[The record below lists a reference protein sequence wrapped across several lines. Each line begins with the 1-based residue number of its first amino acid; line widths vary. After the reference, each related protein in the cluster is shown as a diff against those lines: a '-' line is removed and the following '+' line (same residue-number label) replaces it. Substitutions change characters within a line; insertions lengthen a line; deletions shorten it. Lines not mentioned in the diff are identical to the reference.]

1 MFPNYDNSL
10 SIITLTNN
18 NQTKQIIIYSEH
30 RVQKAEQNVK
40 NTLKFQH
47 LTTVY
52 YSLVQQTKLFVA
64 NKSKRDKKRKKIYI
78 YKKQEEE
85 NFKKK
90 IINKQKNISA
100 YSIVNKMQVA
110 PLNLQLGKFI
120 VSPQTTR
127 KKNSWV
133 EREGG
138 GATKGEE
145 RSPRA
150 TGVETG
156 EVQRGEK
163 AAETRDEEERKGENC
178 G

>member
-1 MFPNYDNSL
+1 
-10 SIITLTNN
+10 
-18 NQTKQIIIYSEH
+18 
-30 RVQKAEQNVK
+30 
-40 NTLKFQH
+40 
-47 LTTVY
+47 
-52 YSLVQQTKLFVA
+52 
-64 NKSKRDKKRKKIYI
+64 
-78 YKKQEEE
+78 
-85 NFKKK
+85 
-90 IINKQKNISA
+90 
-100 YSIVNKMQVA
+100 MQVA

-156 EVQRGEK
+156 EV
-163 AAETRDEEERKGENC
+163 
-178 G
+178 